1 MSEANAAGFIDTAEL
16 FRVFSP
22 RAARQFQ
29 QLQRQVVQ
37 TSETQE
43 QSVAA
48 TQRIRD
54 AAFVVL
60 SANAELP
67 NEFVLKAGPGI
78 ALAIGQG
85 AVTVSATG
93 ARVQGGTLD
102 IVVSGQSTVVMP
114 LSGTLATRGGTETLS
129 NKTLAAPILS
139 GLVNAAN
146 DGAAAGAGVP
156 VGGVYHDGGVLRVRL
171 S

>member
-1 MSEANAAGFIDTAEL
+1 VTEANTVGFIESTEL

-37 TSETQE
+37 TTETQE
-43 QSVAA
+43 QTVEA
-48 TQRIRD
+48 TQQIRE

-60 SANAELP
+60 SPNAELP
-67 NEFVLKAGPGI
+67 NEFVLTAGPGI
-78 ALAIGQG
+78 ALAVTSG

-93 ARVQGGTLD
+93 ARVTGGTLD

-114 LSGTLATRGGTETLS
+114 LSGTLATRQNAETLS
-129 NKTLAAPILS
+129 NKTLAAPKLS
-139 GLVNAAN
+139 GLVNAA
-146 DGAAAGAGVP
+146 DDTAAAAAGVP
-156 VGGVYHDGGVLRVRL
+156 VGGVYHNGGALRFRL
-171 S
+171 T